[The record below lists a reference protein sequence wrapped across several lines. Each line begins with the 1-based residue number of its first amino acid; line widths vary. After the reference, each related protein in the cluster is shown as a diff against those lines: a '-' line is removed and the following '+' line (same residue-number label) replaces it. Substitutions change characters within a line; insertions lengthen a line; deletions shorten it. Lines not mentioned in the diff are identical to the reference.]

1 MNYCFTNAQ
10 RHGTCCFEFQRG
22 AFQGVYWKDTS
33 IYLDA
38 DDFDRLYLYK
48 IFPPEFQY
56 YGETVITAPQWRQIC
71 AAARDIGGEVKEVV
85 EEIDLWARDCFGSE
99 PVFTILGI

>member
-1 MNYCFTNAQ
+1 MYCLTNAQ
-10 RHGTCCFEFQRG
+10 RSGTCYFEFQRG
-22 AFQGVYWKDTS
+22 RFQGVYWKDTS

-38 DDFDRLYLYK
+38 DDFDRLQLYK

-56 YGETVITAPQWRQIC
+56 YGETVITASQWRQVC
-71 AAARDIGGEVKEVV
+71 LNAQAIGGEAEMLLKEL
-85 EEIDLWARDCFGSE
+85 EPWAQECFQME